1 MHPLVS
7 ILTHGLSS
15 HFHLCS
21 VCEMEKRVD
30 ESGSTHQRIVTQVGI
45 VPLGSVGTETAYQ
58 CILLIAAR
66 PQSTANTYITESL
79 DTYYVDFNDGQGF
92 AGAEYPPGA
101 HPKG

>member
-1 MHPLVS
+1 
-7 ILTHGLSS
+7 
-15 HFHLCS
+15 
-21 VCEMEKRVD
+21 MEKRVD

-92 AGAEYPPGA
+92 TGAEYPPGA